1 MFVELEFC
9 RWYLPIVY
17 WRVHLWKCFTNKL
30 IFQMDI
36 LLPLEFQFSLLQF
49 QNHSTVLASTSRVL
63 MTSKSFSLV
72 VKVWLNTLARGQQ
85 SSWVEKAGMDST
97 GFYVPAPSRVF
108 LKCIYLFNFFF
119 LCFHSTSGKGAP
131 GLGVVALAETQSFC
145 EHYICL

>member
-1 MFVELEFC
+1 
-9 RWYLPIVY
+9 
-17 WRVHLWKCFTNKL
+17 
-30 IFQMDI
+30 MDI

-97 GFYVPAPSRVF
+97 ASMFLPLPGFFLNVF
-108 LKCIYLFNFFF
+108 IYLI
-119 LCFHSTSGKGAP
+119 S
-131 GLGVVALAETQSFC
+131 SFYASILHL
-145 EHYICL
+145 EKEPQAWVW